1 MNVSDQ
7 IIQVPDALCDKFGIA
22 IDLTANNVI
31 PQLEVLCEKFIRF
44 EICTSIFWIVF
55 VTVLFAVS
63 WIVFITTRN
72 GAVEKH
78 YNDECL
84 VVVVNMTAGVIGTFM
99 IVLFFAV
106 VGIQCYD
113 IIQAINFPEKTV
125 FEYVSGLLQ

>member
-7 IIQVPDALCDKFGIA
+7 IIQVLDA
-22 IDLTANNVI
+22 VI

-55 VTVLFAVS
+55 VTVLLAVS
-63 WIVFITTRN
+63 WIVFGTTRN

-78 YNDECL
+78 YDDECL
-84 VVVVNMTAGVIGTFM
+84 VVIVNMTAGVIGTFM

-113 IIQAINFPEKTV
+113 IIQAINLPEKTV
-125 FEYVSGLLQ
+125 FEYVSRLLQ